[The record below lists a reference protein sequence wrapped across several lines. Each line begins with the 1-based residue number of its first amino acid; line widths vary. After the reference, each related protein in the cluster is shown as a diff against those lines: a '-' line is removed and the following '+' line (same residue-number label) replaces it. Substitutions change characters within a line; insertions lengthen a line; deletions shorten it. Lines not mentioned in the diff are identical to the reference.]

1 VERRATKLLRKAVL
15 AGALSL
21 PRLRRILVQRM
32 KIPDLYR
39 DWRIV
44 LGIALTVLGA
54 ADWFIGFE
62 RTHQYSQMIA
72 ALPHGSSGIDFR
84 SFDEL
89 DPASGGAAVLDP
101 LTAEERQVS
110 YATARMDFYHATF
123 LTGQVLVLAGVLLT
137 FVGFLGVIQSDTR
150 KTLKRMLE
158 QANAPPPDQPPV

>member
-1 VERRATKLLRKAVL
+1 MRVRH
-15 AGALSL
+15 
-21 PRLRRILVQRM
+21 ILDQPM

-44 LGIALTVLGA
+44 LGIALSALGA
-54 ADWFIGFE
+54 ANWFIGFE

-72 ALPHGSSGIDFR
+72 ALPHGSAGVDFR

-101 LTAEERQVS
+101 LTTEERQVS

-123 LTGQVLVLAGVLLT
+123 LTGQVMALAGVLLT
-137 FVGFLGVIQSDTR
+137 FIGFIGVIQRDAR
-150 KTLKRMLE
+150 KALRAPAA
-158 QANAPPPDQPPV
+158 QANAPPSGELPR